1 MKINVLTIFDY
12 YNEEDLR
19 QFALDFLTD
28 GAIIINT
35 EGYVVA
41 SGVTVLDLKKGT
53 KNGGKKSAAASSA
66 AQVHAQHAHTYTVQG
81 SPRGVPVASGRA
93 GTTWGVRRW
102 TGASTTSAMY
112 SSSRIACCVQR

>member
-1 MKINVLTIFDY
+1 MKINVLTIFEYD
-12 YNEEDLR
+12 NEEAFR

-66 AQVHAQHAHTYTVQG
+66 AQVHAHVHAQVH
-81 SPRGVPVASGRA
+81 A
-93 GTTWGVRRW
+93 
-102 TGASTTSAMY
+102 
-112 SSSRIACCVQR
+112 

>member
-1 MKINVLTIFDY
+1 MKINVLTIFEY
-12 YNEEDLR
+12 SNEEALR

-66 AQVHAQHAHTYTVQG
+66 AQVHAHVNAQSHAHAKQNTK
-81 SPRGVPVASGRA
+81 
-93 GTTWGVRRW
+93 
-102 TGASTTSAMY
+102 
-112 SSSRIACCVQR
+112 